1 MSINIIK
8 AGVLDTIQ
16 DMGRNGYGSI
26 GISTGGAMDTYA
38 ARLANYL
45 TGNNGCEPLL
55 EMHFPGPQILFE
67 ENALIALAGGDFSA
81 TVDNEHIP
89 AWQPLIVRKNTLMQ
103 FPHWQ
108 KGARVYLA
116 VKGGF
121 QSERWLGSNSTHL
134 KVGAGGFSG
143 RKLQK
148 GDIIPFKASECN
160 AKSFLNEKDNLHV
173 FPWRA
178 NITNTYRNPDV
189 IFVVKGREWN
199 WLPEEER
206 SKFLNHEFH
215 IRQSSDR
222 MGYQLNGE
230 NLFIPNNTELISS
243 PVNFGTV
250 QLLPE
255 GQMIILMADH
265 QTTGGYPR
273 IANVISAHLPKLA
286 QRREGERIVFR
297 LVDNDIAEKLFI
309 AQEKELQIQKQ
320 SSLDHINEYVKC
332 TV

>member
-8 AGVLDTIQ
+8 AGILDTVQ

-67 ENALIALAGGDFSA
+67 ENALIALTGGDFSA
-81 TVDNEHIP
+81 TIDNENVP
-89 AWQPLIVRKNTLMQ
+89 TWQPLIVRKNTLMQ
-103 FPHWQ
+103 FAHLQ
-108 KGARVYLA
+108 RGARVYLA

-121 QSERWLGSNSTHL
+121 QSEKWLGSHSTHL

-148 GDIIPFKASECN
+148 GDIVPFKASECN
-160 AKSFLNEKDNLHV
+160 AKSFLQEKDNLHI

-178 NITNTYRNPDV
+178 NTINTYRNPDV
-189 IFVVKGREWN
+189 IFVLKGREWN
-199 WLPEEER
+199 WLPEDAKT
-206 SKFLNHEFH
+206 KFLNNEFH

-230 NLFIPNNTELISS
+230 NLTADTRELISS
-243 PVNFGTV
+243 PVNFGTI
-250 QLLPE
+250 QLLPD
-255 GQMIILMADH
+255 GQLVILMADH

-297 LVDNDIAEKLFI
+297 LVDNDIAEKLLI

-320 SSLDHINEYVKC
+320 SSLDHINEFVKC